1 MHPARALKVTLAGCL
16 AALGCVLAVPAS
28 ADPDS
33 GPTQND
39 YTFCGADLGANAF
52 GRPVDYN
59 DPKDKENVA
68 GIEFNHLSRDVETL
82 VRGRTGDSPL
92 DDLAYTLR
100 QIPNHYRALSAMANF
115 QLKNGYSQDF
125 ERNNIYTA
133 DCYFRRALNF
143 RPTDSVLHLIY
154 GVYLHKAHKLNPA
167 LNEYLAA
174 EKTGAKNAELH
185 YNLGLLYVDLKQYDL
200 AREQAKQAYE
210 LGYPLNGLKARLE
223 RLGQWTSQ

>member
-1 MHPARALKVTLAGCL
+1 MDPTRALKVALAGYL
-16 AALGCVLAVPAS
+16 TVVGCAFAVPAL
-28 ADPDS
+28 ADHDS
-33 GPTQND
+33 GLTQND

-52 GRPVDYN
+52 GRPVDYT
-59 DPKDKENVA
+59 DPADKEHVA

-100 QIPNHYRALSAMANF
+100 QVPNHYRALSAMANF
-115 QLKNGYSQDF
+115 QLKNGYGRDW

-143 RPTDSVLHLIY
+143 RPNDPVLHLIY
-154 GVYLHKAHKLNPA
+154 GVYLHKTHKLDAA
-167 LNEYLAA
+167 LNEYLAS
-174 EKTGAKNAELH
+174 EKIDPKNAELH
-185 YNLGLLYVDLKQYDL
+185 YNLGLLYVDQMQYDL

-210 LGYPLNGLKARLE
+210 LGYPLNGLRARLE
-223 RLGQWTSQ
+223 RAGRWTSQ